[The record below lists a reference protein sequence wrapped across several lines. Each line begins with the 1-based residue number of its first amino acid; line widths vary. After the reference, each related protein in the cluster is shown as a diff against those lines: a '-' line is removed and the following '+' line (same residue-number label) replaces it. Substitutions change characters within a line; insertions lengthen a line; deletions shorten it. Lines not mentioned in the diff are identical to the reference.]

1 MLGQGD
7 LVGRLAMGITRDIA
21 WVIGVVSILTESPD
35 PPSIQD
41 LMCIFIKHS
50 IVYVSFVN
58 GSVRPILAAGLH
70 STEREED

>member
-1 MLGQGD
+1 MLGQED

-41 LMCIFIKHS
+41 LMRIHLL
-50 IVYVSFVN
+50 
-58 GSVRPILAAGLH
+58 LAAPQHRLAVLKAPTV
-70 STEREED
+70 TEVNVSQSDRH